1 NNIAVLN
8 YIISVVSFVVITS
21 RRLKTIV
28 GESLYP
34 GFVDS
39 YSYVINIYTPLDKLV
54 SCLRGILSEDDFFG
68 ISEIEG
74 LKEKNLQIIRIEL
87 IYKRALST
95 LASVEIY
102 IDRIDNNF
110 RYSVFV
116 DVWSM
121 EDSTRE
127 FLLSIQ
133 RLALSKIVGG
143 VISCIES

>member
-1 NNIAVLN
+1 
-8 YIISVVSFVVITS
+8 
-21 RRLKTIV
+21 
-28 GESLYP
+28 
-34 GFVDS
+34 
-39 YSYVINIYTPLDKLV
+39 LV

-127 FLLSIQ
+127 FLSSIQ